1 MTPLLFAL
9 LLEARLAE
17 VEHAGELEFSVEEAT
32 MKRASKKRQLP
43 AGDDGN
49 MSFEAFIFSLIVQS
63 RLAEVRHALPPLI
76 ITAICAHESGF
87 RQRLVTREKH
97 GHCSAGAAQVLVRG
111 CDRARVQRLLVLS
124 VNLDAGARILASS
137 RATCRRHPRWGAC
150 RRSEWALYNANSSRW
165 WSGVARKWRRLV
177 GRGAES

>member
-1 MTPLLFAL
+1 VTPLLFAL
-9 LLEARLAE
+9 LLEARMAE
-17 VEHAGELEFSVEEAT
+17 VEHA
-32 MKRASKKRQLP
+32 
-43 AGDDGN
+43 
-49 MSFEAFIFSLIVQS
+49 I
-63 RLAEVRHALPPLI
+63 PPLLLVAVI
-76 ITAICAHESGF
+76 AHESGF

-150 RRSEWALYNANSSRW
+150 WRSEYALYNARSERW